1 MPLSTDVTMPKDV
14 DAVFPPLCVGCL
26 SDRPGLVAF
35 HGSRFT
41 WGRVFFA
48 WLWLLRK
55 RVRCEVPICDGCR
68 PAVSRRKWV
77 ELLLLVGVASGVG
90 VMIFPWVQ
98 SLDLGR
104 QWSRLIVL
112 AAVLLGWLPYIVWSV
127 FRPPLFDLTVRAE
140 LVEYEFAS
148 EEYARRFVEA
158 NEAQVVDVG

>member
-1 MPLSTDVTMPKDV
+1 MPLSTDVTMSRDV
-14 DAVFPPLCVGCL
+14 EAVFPPLCVGCL
-26 SDRPGLVAF
+26 SDRPGLVAY

-68 PAVSRRKWV
+68 HAVHRRKWV
-77 ELLLLVGVASGVG
+77 ELLLLVGVASGV
-90 VMIFPWVQ
+90 VAMIFPWVQ